1 MRDFLSLLLT
11 QQRGCLKIPFLDEPT
26 PILALTFT
34 TPQSD
39 TSPNKWFLYTL
50 LGSDKCSL
58 CNVLTACKKLLRGFS
73 TSFFF
78 HGFNFKDQGDSLK
91 INFLFSSKCLRKV
104 QIEQENY
111 TSLLTFL
118 VRHTH
123 FCYLFLFMIKSQKRE
138 KRAIF

>member
-91 INFLFSSKCLRKV
+91 INLLFSSKCLQKV
-104 QIEQENY
+104 QNRVGKSY
-111 TSLLTFL
+111 FPTFI
-118 VRHTH
+118 VRHTY
-123 FCYLFLFMIKSQKRE
+123 FCYLFLFMIKSQKRK